1 MAFSYSDENFTVIGN
16 LCFVHIPLDG
26 TKTHFD
32 IPPAIS
38 DRILFE
44 DIVCDYTY
52 YTEVNSGGHGYLKPN
67 TGFADIYFDEIVC
80 NNVGDSFSYGYLS
93 FYFPIDS
100 NK

>member
-1 MAFSYSDENFTVIGN
+1 MAFSYSDKNFTVIGN

-26 TKTHFD
+26 TETLFD

-38 DRILFE
+38 DRMLYS
-44 DIVCDYTY
+44 DIICTY
-52 YTEVNSGGHGYLKPN
+52 PYLSSKKDRGAGVLTKGIGYAAITNSKIYLS
-67 TGFADIYFDEIVC
+67 D
-80 NNVGDSFSYGYLS
+80 VGEGYLS

>member
-26 TKTHFD
+26 TETLFD

-38 DRILFE
+38 DRMLF
-44 DIVCDYTY
+44 DNIVFSYAHYAENKT
-52 YTEVNSGGHGYLKPN
+52 GGGLTTPSSDFALIRFGKIICNGAGKGYL
-67 TGFADIYFDEIVC
+67 YC
-80 NNVGDSFSYGYLS
+80 
-93 FYFPIDS
+93 YFPIDS